1 MLSWRPAAGS
11 GHDAS
16 LLFSPSTR
24 ALSDTTIALTTSLA
38 AFSQDNFDG
47 ELIKLARKLLNR
59 KPTGGWEFERSRAK
73 KLRGVNFYVHES
85 QKQTGDWE
93 QQPAAPTIWVFSAV
107 AESSLDEKQQK
118 SFLEKLVYLT
128 EPCREEDYLWREGD
142 TLACQELFAPMLLQ
156 RMEQVERSGK
166 LAMVNKSIESTKEI
180 MHNNINSM
188 MEREEKLEDL
198 EAMTAECNAMA
209 KTFKERSR
217 QIKRYKKWNNAKHGV
232 LVGTAVTGV
241 VAAVTVPPLVAAF
254 L

>member
-1 MLSWRPAAGS
+1 M
-11 GHDAS
+11 
-16 LLFSPSTR
+16 
-24 ALSDTTIALTTSLA
+24 INLA
-38 AFSQDNFDG
+38 
-47 ELIKLARKLLNR
+47 KKLLNK
-59 KPTGGWEFERSRAK
+59 KPTGGFEFERSRKK
-73 KLRGVNFYVHES
+73 KLRGINFYVHES
-85 QKQTGDWE
+85 QQETGGGDWE

-118 SFLEKLVYLT
+118 SFLEKLVFLT

-156 RMEQVERSGK
+156 RLEQVERQGK
-166 LAMVNKSIESTKEI
+166 LAMVNRSIASTKEI